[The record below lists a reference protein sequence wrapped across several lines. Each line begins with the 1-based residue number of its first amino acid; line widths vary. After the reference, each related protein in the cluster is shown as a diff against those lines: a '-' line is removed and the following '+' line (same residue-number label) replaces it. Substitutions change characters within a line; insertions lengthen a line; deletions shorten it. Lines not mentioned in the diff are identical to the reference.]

1 MRLELV
7 GKMPHPD
14 PIANK
19 LFNRNIADA
28 NQNGGIM
35 TPGQEDA
42 NRNGVPDSQESANMN
57 GTEPEE
63 IVIYE
68 DGNGGYVDEHGN
80 PVDENGNPL
89 G

>member
-1 MRLELV
+1 
-7 GKMPHPD
+7 
-14 PIANK
+14 
-19 LFNRNIADA
+19 
-28 NQNGGIM
+28 
-35 TPGQEDA
+35 
-42 NRNGVPDSQESANMN
+42 MN